1 MIVSYLTPSVRRTRP
16 AYMAGRVVGVPAVEV
31 RRAYRVARW
40 TVGPRG
46 ARCVALAQVQA
57 LHGIEWHLVER

>member
-1 MIVSYLTPSVRRTRP
+1 VIVSYLTPSVRRTRP
-16 AYMAGRVVGVPAVEV
+16 AFMVGRVVGVPAVEV

-40 TVGPRG
+40 SVGPRG

-57 LHGIEWHLVER
+57 MHAVEWRLIER